1 MIATNRDVVTVDS
14 ADEERNAAAAAR
26 HVARLFPEVYR
37 RFHSAGELHP
47 GAELPM
53 TRRSLE
59 VLRHLAAAGPLTVG
73 EQAVH
78 LGLRRNSVS
87 ELLQRLESRGLVA
100 RIRDERDERRVL
112 VWLTD
117 AGLSVVERIGEVL
130 APDRLEEAL
139 AGLSASERAIV
150 VHGFELLARAEQRTP
165 PTPPRPHKQPSAM
178 KGADR

>member
-1 MIATNRDVVTVDS
+1 MIVRNDMIATNRDTIEIDS
-14 ADEERNAAAAAR
+14 QDEAPDAAAAAQR
-26 HVARLFPEVYR
+26 VARLFPEVYR
-37 RFHSAGELHP
+37 RYHSAGRLHP

-117 AGLSVVERIGEVL
+117 AGFSVVDRIGEVL

-150 VHGFELLARAEQRTP
+150 VHGFELLARAEQLTP
-165 PTPPRPHKQPSAM
+165 PNLTSTPAQ
-178 KGADR
+178 

>member
-1 MIATNRDVVTVDS
+1 MIATNRGTVAVDS
-14 ADEERNAAAAAR
+14 ADEALDAPVAAR
-26 HVARLFPEVYR
+26 RVARLFPEVYR
-37 RFHSAGELHP
+37 RYHSAGRLHP

-73 EQAVH
+73 EQAIH

-117 AGLSVVERIGEVL
+117 AGTSVVDRIGEVL

-139 AGLSASERAIV
+139 AGLSPHERAIV
-150 VHGFELLARAEQRTP
+150 VHGFELLARAEPLTP
-165 PTPPRPHKQPSAM
+165 PQPNRQPGTV
-178 KGADR
+178 KGTNR